1 VQAHPAACADDFSY
15 YAARAPSLM
24 LFVGAGGRVSLHHPQ
39 FLPSDDAVGQVAR
52 VMLAG
57 YLAALSLLLS
67 RCRPLPAPLRY
78 PPTCIRISI

>member
-1 VQAHPAACADDFSY
+1 
-15 YAARAPSLM
+15 
-24 LFVGAGGRVSLHHPQ
+24 VSLHHPQ